1 MHISDIKAI
10 VQSVESVPA
19 GFGGLI
25 MQRLWLSIA
34 VGFAALVFGPQLLVG
49 DEEVFA
55 LHLIGLGHRCT
66 AAPAVDVSAQGT
78 EAQTLTGV

>member
-55 LHLIGLGHRCT
+55 LHLIGLGIGALPLRRLMSQRK
-66 AAPAVDVSAQGT
+66 VRR
-78 EAQTLTGV
+78 LKR